1 MLADCSGGSDL
12 KNCKR
17 NRLRAWTF
25 RTAQPPLPPSPTL
38 TVVLREKFWV
48 MGKIAGQLSR
58 FLYRTVSSVT
68 VCDFNFGTI
77 FAGFQLSYAVFI
89 STLELVEMDFTGEGT
104 GWCVSCCSEGVR
116 FFQFLAREEPSGLTD
131 LKVWDIDYY
140 VVRGSAVVKIFLLG
154 WAKHLQLTN

>member
-1 MLADCSGGSDL
+1 M

-25 RTAQPPLPPSPTL
+25 RPAQPPLPPSPTL
-38 TVVLREKFWV
+38 TVVLREKFGV

-58 FLYRTVSSVT
+58 ILNRTVSSVT

-131 LKVWDIDYY
+131 LTVWDIDYY
-140 VVRGSAVVKIFLLG
+140 VVQGSFVVKIFLLG
-154 WAKHLQLTN
+154 WTKHLQLTN

>member
-1 MLADCSGGSDL
+1 M

-38 TVVLREKFWV
+38 TIVLRAKFWV

-131 LKVWDIDYY
+131 LTV
-140 VVRGSAVVKIFLLG
+140 
-154 WAKHLQLTN
+154 